1 MANGTVFLRRARR
14 PRRAVSRLTPT
25 AGDGCIAHGIVPHR
39 RGRRPYGQN
48 RDLPQ
53 PTASLHFLRGS
64 GPPGRRPLQ
73 MVRPHFQN
81 KNTTRMGGHRYGG
94 RRVFRRSA
102 ASGGNSEAKKRQR
115 PVRQAV
121 GLPHGWRNESKSL
134 GGCRRRHA
142 RGLGNMPPACCHRA
156 TPDRPVLASSPRKKI
171 LDTQRVSSIFWS
183 GRRGSNSLPRPWQG
197 RALPDELRPRN
208 GIDYS
213 VSRRRCQPRICYF
226 TVKLPAPFPP
236 GRRPLPAF
244 PPFLRSPAVPP
255 PSAGFR

>member
-1 MANGTVFLRRARR
+1 MANGTVFLRRSRR

-64 GPPGRRPLQ
+64 GPPGASDGPRGTSGCRNQCPGGRRRPLQ
-73 MVRPHFQN
+73 MVRLHFQN

-94 RRVFRRSA
+94 RR
-102 ASGGNSEAKKRQR
+102 G
-115 PVRQAV
+115 
-121 GLPHGWRNESKSL
+121 SL
-134 GGCRRRHA
+134 GGYRRRHA

-156 TPDRPVLASSPRKKI
+156 TPDRPVRASSPRKKI